1 MTFASSVAGSAH
13 GRTRR
18 EREQNLRDAF
28 WVAPRDRAGLQDQPV
43 AVDDVLTTGAT
54 AHAAALALVR
64 AGAASV
70 EVWVVARTPLGG
82 P

>member
-1 MTFASSVAGSAH
+1 MTFASSVAGSAQ
-13 GRTRR
+13 GGT
-18 EREQNLRDAF
+18 RDAF
-28 WVAPRDRAGLQDQPV
+28 WVAPRDRAGLQDQRV
-43 AVDDVLTTGAT
+43 ALVDDVLTTGAT

-70 EVWVVARTPLGG
+70 EVWVARTPLGD